1 MSCQTF
7 VARAF
12 AVRTAAHVAHL
23 TTTSYAQ
30 HIALDE
36 FYTELLD
43 LTDRYAEVA
52 MGKEGRFSSIPSHQ
66 PPKGAIVEAIEDFR
80 TVVIE
85 ELNDD
90 DDCAALVNILTDIE
104 ELTLRTLYKLKSFA

>member
-36 FYTELLD
+36 FYTALLLD
-43 LTDRYAEVA
+43 ALGLPRALFTPLFAVGRVA
-52 MGKEGRFSSIPSHQ
+52 GWTAHAMEHHARAGRLIRPEALYD
-66 PPKGAIVEAIEDFR
+66 GARPEA
-80 TVVIE
+80 
-85 ELNDD
+85 
-90 DDCAALVNILTDIE
+90 A
-104 ELTLRTLYKLKSFA
+104 

>member
-36 FYTELLD
+36 FYTALLD

-52 MGKEGRFSSIPSHQ
+52 MGREGRFSSLPSQ
-66 PPKGAIVEAIEDFR
+66 VPPKGDIVEAIEDFR

-104 ELTLRTLYKLKSFA
+104 ELTLRTLYKLRNLK